1 MQNLNGQKLGN
12 YELRERLGR
21 GGMAEV
27 YKAYQASMDRF
38 VAVKVMLGHLATDD
52 NFIER
57 FKREAQAV
65 GRLRHPHII
74 QIFDFGIQDDI
85 YYMAMEHVTGGNL
98 REYIIDN
105 KKLPLSDSLKIAHD
119 LADALIYAHNAG
131 MIHRDLKPA
140 NVMFIDKATHNVVLT
155 DFGIARILGAVGITG
170 SGMSVGTPSYMSP
183 EAGRGEDI
191 DERADIY
198 ALGIILYEMLVGKVP
213 YDADTPLAVILKH
226 ISAPLPTRADYGEN
240 IPEEIE
246 RIILKCLAKDRD
258 DRYASATDLRDD
270 LTTAL
275 NIVPNLAETESV
287 QTPQAKTEIA
297 TKNATHLD
305 DDAPTTMASSDEVNA
320 TITSSTDNPILKY
333 AIGVIALLVILG
345 GLYAV
350 FGGANASEPLA
361 DTPIAEIIASNTVE
375 SVTESNTDT
384 PDPTAISQT
393 VDTPPLIFG
402 GTLPPNTQ
410 NLNLLTN
417 ISPMLDTVDTMILAG
432 NPQEAIDYLDA
443 ILAETPN
450 NTEVLFAR
458 SQVYSLGYDEENLSG
473 QDAIR
478 LIELE
483 PDNIYGHIALYDSWL
498 NYPAQGQEGA
508 VDAALRAI
516 EQAYELDPENPH
528 VLWRLGRIS
537 DWEIE
542 GERMYSAEDLGAS
555 GYRFINT
562 MGLFLYNSADD
573 YERAIPYFETYLRG
587 TDGSFLENE
596 GNIWNLASALIQAD
610 RSEDALALVSEH
622 IDLNDTTDA
631 ILIMDVAYVAYRAGD
646 YEQARD
652 LVNSAIAFNPDV
664 EPAGSYLLAL
674 LTWHIDG
681 DSDLAIEQLTALEGV
696 EFYSNFLFIVFE
708 HDINIDRARILT
720 DAGQLEEAL
729 VYYNLALENYD
740 YTAWLYEERADIH
753 IELNDIAS
761 ARADLQTAFDIS
773 EDATYRSELR
783 DRILV
788 LTENDSD

>member
-38 VAVKVMLGHLATDD
+38 VAVKVMLGHLASDD

-98 REYIIDN
+98 REYIVDN
-105 KKLPLSDSLKIAHD
+105 KKLPLSESLKIAHD
-119 LADALIYAHNAG
+119 LADALIYAHKSG

-198 ALGIILYEMLVGKVP
+198 ALGIILYEMLVGVVP

-270 LTTAL
+270 LAVAL
-275 NIVPNLAETESV
+275 NIAPNLAKTDSV
-287 QTPQAKTEIA
+287 QTPQTKTEVSS
-297 TKNATHLD
+297 KNSTHL
-305 DDAPTTMASSDEVNA
+305 DDAPTTMASSNEVNA
-320 TITSSTDNPILKY
+320 TIASSSGNPLMKY
-333 AIGVIALLVILG
+333 GVGIIILLVILG

-350 FGGANASEPLA
+350 FGNSDTDEPTA
-361 DTPIAEIIASNTVE
+361 DTPIAEIIET
-375 SVTESNTDT
+375 NTDI
-384 PDPTAISQT
+384 PEISSTDDT
-393 VDTPPLIFG
+393 VTLAEAVDAPSLVFG
-402 GTLPPNTQ
+402 GTMPDNPQ

-417 ISPMLDTVDTMILAG
+417 ISDVMDTADTMVLEGDFEGALAYVTDILDSEPDNA
-432 NPQEAIDYLDA
+432 EA
-443 ILAETPN
+443 
-450 NTEVLFAR
+450 LFAR
-458 SQVYSLGYDEENLSG
+458 ASLYSLDYDEDNLAG
-473 QDAIR
+473 QDATR

-483 PDNIYGHIALYDSWL
+483 PDNIYGYIALSDSWL
-498 NYPAQGQEGA
+498 NYPIVGEDGSI
-508 VDAALRAI
+508 DESRSALD
-516 EQAYELDPENPH
+516 QAYEIDPENPH
-528 VLWRLGRIS
+528 VLWRLGRLGE
-537 DWEIE
+537 WELQ

-555 GYRFINT
+555 GYSFIRT
-562 MGLFLYNSADD
+562 MGLFLYEVADD

-587 TDGSFLENE
+587 SDLTILDNE
-596 GNIWNLASALIQAD
+596 SNIWNLVSTLIQAEQAD
-610 RSEDALALVSEH
+610 DALALLSERV
-622 IDLNDTTDA
+622 DVNNTSDA
-631 ILIMDVAYVAYRAGD
+631 ILLMDVAYVAYRAGD

-652 LVNSAIAFNPDV
+652 LANSAIAFNPDV

-674 LTWHIDG
+674 LTWHIDN
-681 DSDLAIEQLTALEGV
+681 DSDLAIEQLTALENV
-696 EFYSNFLFIVFE
+696 EFNTNFLYFVFG
-708 HDINIDRARILT
+708 HGINIDRARILA
-720 DAGQLEEAL
+720 DAGQAEDAL
-729 VYYNLALENYD
+729 DYYNLALEIYP

-753 IELNDIAS
+753 IELDDIDS
-761 ARADLQTAFDIS
+761 AREDLQTAFDTT
-773 EDATYRSELR
+773 EDTTYRSELR
-783 DRILV
+783 DRILA